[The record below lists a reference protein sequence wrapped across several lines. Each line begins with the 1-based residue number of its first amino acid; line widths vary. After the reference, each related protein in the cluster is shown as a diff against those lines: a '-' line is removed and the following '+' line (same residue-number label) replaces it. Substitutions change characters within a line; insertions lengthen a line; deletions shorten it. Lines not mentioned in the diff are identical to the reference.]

1 MKHTI
6 GMGDEESAIEKTH
19 NLQATEKEVKS
30 TGFVVKKRTKKI
42 LFSTVHHQ
50 NNHFF
55 ICSKCLK
62 TRGAT

>member
-30 TGFVVKKRTKKI
+30 TGFVVKKEQKKS
-42 LFSTVHHQ
+42 FSQ
-50 NNHFF
+50 PY
-55 ICSKCLK
+55 IIK
-62 TRGAT
+62 TIIFSYVANV

>member
-30 TGFVVKKRTKKI
+30 TGFVVKKTKIRFLNHTSSKLYRLKI
-42 LFSTVHHQ
+42 IFSYAANV
-50 NNHFF
+50 
-55 ICSKCLK
+55 
-62 TRGAT
+62 